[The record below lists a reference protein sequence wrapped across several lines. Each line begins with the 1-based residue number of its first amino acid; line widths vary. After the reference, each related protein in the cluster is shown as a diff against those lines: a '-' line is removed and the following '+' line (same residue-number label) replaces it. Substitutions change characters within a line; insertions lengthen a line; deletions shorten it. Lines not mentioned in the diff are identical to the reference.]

1 MIMETLKK
9 ELNGLRQELY
19 LDLVMKYRLAQ
30 RGLVTWQELLDE
42 STYHR
47 GVMLMIKERLQLH
60 NMEVVEYDY
69 SFIHDYLKN
78 PNNHVWKTK

>member
-30 RGLVTWQELLDE
+30 RGFVI
-42 STYHR
+42 R
-47 GVMLMIKERLQLH
+47 
-60 NMEVVEYDY
+60 
-69 SFIHDYLKN
+69 
-78 PNNHVWKTK
+78 